1 MFLKNAIVTVYRQIE
16 TYIVRIFHSDNR
28 RDTDLLRLLGL

>member
-16 TYIVRIFHSDNR
+16 TCIVRIFHSDNR

>member
-1 MFLKNAIVTVYRQIE
+1 MFLKNAIVTVYRQNE

-28 RDTDLLRLLGL
+28 RDTDLLR

>member
-16 TYIVRIFHSDNR
+16 TYIFRIFHSDNR
-28 RDTDLLRLLGL
+28 WDTDVLR